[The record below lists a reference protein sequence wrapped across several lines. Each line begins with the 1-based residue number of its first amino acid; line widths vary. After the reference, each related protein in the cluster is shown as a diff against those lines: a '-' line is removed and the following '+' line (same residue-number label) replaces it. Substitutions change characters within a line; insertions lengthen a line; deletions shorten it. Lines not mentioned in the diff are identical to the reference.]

1 MLILSSVVTDCVSI
15 SAFASLVAIPVRI
28 ASSAVGIKICAN
40 TGGIKK
46 YKSIIK
52 KKKKKYDKVVL
63 LEKDKLNTIEVL
75 ISKVW
80 IDSYISHD
88 EFVSVNFCGIHYIKT
103 TGTYCASCKKNT
115 ENENSSAQKTK
126 QNRLMLLSNCAV

>member
-15 SAFASLVAIPVRI
+15 SAFASLVAISVRI

-46 YKSIIK
+46 YNSIIK

-75 ISKVW
+75 ISKV
-80 IDSYISHD
+80 
-88 EFVSVNFCGIHYIKT
+88 
-103 TGTYCASCKKNT
+103 
-115 ENENSSAQKTK
+115 
-126 QNRLMLLSNCAV
+126 